1 MRDKREPLK
10 PRIKLILCDLY
21 NIFTNLLEYA
31 IIRPENNNLIHS
43 KRFIMKKLKLPVVK
57 WIWDIYKPFHK
68 HLLALFLFIVGLEAL
83 ALLSPVIYGEIINSL
98 FVHRS
103 IEITLSLIGL
113 SFLLYGVSSIVDY
126 IRDKYSLAYFDF
138 KIQQH
143 VANLVL
149 NKNLSFSMGQH
160 LSTHSGVKQSIINR
174 GQASL
179 MSLAFM
185 ISFDI
190 IPSIL
195 RILFITGAIVYTSF
209 IIGGIVLVGM
219 ILFLYITFRINVIMR
234 PKTKNLQTLWHQ
246 NGKLQHEFITNISLI
261 QSNSQEQKVLD
272 EFDRNNSGVGKFG
285 KILWGAYTDFAL
297 LRSFISIF
305 TRTII
310 MIIGVIYVYNGYYLP
325 GYLVILLTWS
335 SDVFNVLNRFSRMH
349 RQIIDMYAAVQK
361 LHTLYIIEPEVKIID
376 NPVFPEKF
384 FDSIEFKNV
393 SFSYPQRSSEL
404 FEDEKKKKQKNNDL
418 IKETLRDVSFSI
430 NSGQTVAF
438 VGPSGAGKTTIANLL
453 LRAFDPTG
461 GQIIIDGN
469 DLRTLDLHYY
479 RTHIGY
485 VEQNVTLF
493 DNTMRYNILFG
504 LNNGKAKYVTEEHLD
519 EIARMSCVN
528 KFYDKLE
535 KGFDTLIGERGIW
548 LSGGERQR
556 VGIARAF
563 AKNPAIMIFD
573 EATSNLDSQNESLIK
588 ESIAKTSIGRTT
600 IIITHRL
607 STVQNADKIVV
618 FDKGHVVGQGTHKEL
633 LMSCQQYGD
642 LVKKQVS
649 IF

>member
-1 MRDKREPLK
+1 MRGKREPLK
-10 PRIKLILCDLY
+10 REIKLILCDLY

-31 IIRPENNNLIHS
+31 IIGTENNNLIHS
-43 KRFIMKKLKLPVVK
+43 KRFVMKKLKLPVVK
-57 WIWDIYKPFHK
+57 WIWDIYRPFHK
-68 HLLALFLFIVGLEAL
+68 HLLVLFLFIVGLEAL
-83 ALLSPVIYGEIINSL
+83 ALLSPVIYGEVINSL
-98 FVHRS
+98 FVHKS
-103 IEITLSLIGL
+103 IETTLSLIGL

-138 KIQQH
+138 KVQQH
-143 VANLVL
+143 VSNLVL

-219 ILFLYITFRINVIMR
+219 MLFLYITFRINVIMR
-234 PKTKNLQTLWHQ
+234 PKMKNLQTLWHQ

-261 QSNSQEQKVLD
+261 QSNAQEQKVLN
-272 EFDRNNSGVGKFG
+272 EFDRNNGGVGKFG

-297 LRSFISIF
+297 LRNFVSIF
-305 TRTII
+305 TRIII

-325 GYLVILLTWS
+325 GYLVILLAWS

-361 LHTLYIIEPEVKIID
+361 LHTLYAIEPEVKIID

-384 FDSIEFKNV
+384 FGSIEFKNV

-404 FEDEKKKKQKNNDL
+404 FEDEKKKKPKNDL
-418 IKETLRDVSFSI
+418 IKETLQDVSFSI
-430 NSGQTVAF
+430 NPGQTVAF

-469 DLRTLDLHYY
+469 DLRILDLDYY
-479 RTHIGY
+479 RTHVGY
-485 VEQNVTLF
+485 VEQNVMLF

-504 LNNGKAKYVTEEHLD
+504 LNGKAKYVTEEELD
-519 EIARMSCVN
+519 EISRISCVN

-535 KGFDTLIGERGIW
+535 KGFDTFIGERGIW

-556 VGIARAF
+556 VGIARAL

-588 ESIAKTSIGRTT
+588 ESIAKASIGRTT
-600 IIITHRL
+600 IIIAHRL

-633 LMSCQQYGD
+633 LASCQQYED
-642 LVKKQVS
+642 LVRKQVS
-649 IF
+649 VF